1 MGWSTEADILALPAG
16 LCGVAGRPRA
26 PQFVGMLRRDP
37 HELIC
42 VPNPEPQLALKT
54 PDRPLHERYM
64 AGSMHTDRDPST
76 TENVLA
82 NSRRVDYDRAGRGM
96 APLWGRERELALIES
111 FLESLD
117 HGPALLV
124 LEGEPG
130 IGKTALWQGA
140 TTLAESRGKTVL
152 TSRPAEPE
160 ASLAYSAVGDLLGG
174 ISDSAFRS
182 LPGPQRQAVAVA
194 LLRADPLG
202 RPADPRAVSMGT
214 LLLLQSLATTP
225 VLLAID
231 DWQWVDPASARVLMF
246 AIRRLGGEKVGILLT
261 VRQGKRIEVP
271 GADLGWADDRRCQVA
286 IGPVSVATL
295 HRIVLER
302 FDLALP
308 RPLLVQLHQAS
319 GGNPFFALEI
329 ARAIVRSGKSPDHG
343 DPLPVPD
350 DLAQALT
357 ERLAALPTAARR
369 ALAVVAAS
377 GRPTRDLIRKAAGAA
392 AAAKGLNAALQAGIA
407 QLEPDGRLRFTHPL
421 LGSMIGAMDWP
432 LERRLLHRRL
442 AELATGDEERAIHL
456 TRGGATLADLP
467 DIDAGARSAWLRG
480 ASDVAGELAEGGLAL
495 ANSADGGERRRRRI
509 QAAEYHFRAGE
520 DQRATVLF
528 EMVVAE
534 APPGN
539 ERARARWW
547 LGWVLRHGASLAAAV
562 AAFSE
567 ALKDADA
574 DVQSDVQLR
583 ATIERDLALTLINI
597 GRLQDAHPH
606 AIAAIRH
613 AAAAGDRSLMND
625 AIGPLVLVEFL
636 AGHGLR
642 QDLVA
647 QVRDDIL
654 SDHLPVALRTNVLV
668 AIAQKWSDQF
678 ELARRRLLAEYRG
691 AVERGAEADLP
702 ALLWS
707 LSELE
712 CWAGN
717 WTLAAEYA
725 QSGVDTATLTG
736 SPHDQALT
744 LCARALIAACT
755 GATEMAYADARAA
768 LRAAEASAMQPAL
781 VWSRHALGFLELS
794 RGDAAAAHSW
804 MAPLGGAVAAMGVG
818 EPGSV
823 RFVPDEIEALLG
835 IGALEQATALLETF
849 ETRARKLNRTWA
861 LATGARCRGLL
872 LAAKGDLDGAVRA
885 VREALEHHENLA
897 MPLEL
902 GRTLLQEGRIHRRR
916 REKRAAKDALQA
928 ALKVF
933 EQLGAQLWAARAR
946 SELERVGLRPP
957 AGNDLTGTESAVA
970 RLAAQ
975 GRTNREIASAV
986 FLSPKSVDGVILRI
1000 YAKLGIRSR
1009 AELGSRMSANK
1020 SQ

>member
-1 MGWSTEADILALPAG
+1 
-16 LCGVAGRPRA
+16 
-26 PQFVGMLRRDP
+26 
-37 HELIC
+37 
-42 VPNPEPQLALKT
+42 
-54 PDRPLHERYM
+54 
-64 AGSMHTDRDPST
+64 
-76 TENVLA
+76 
-82 NSRRVDYDRAGRGM
+82 VDYDRAGRGM

-111 FLESLD
+111 FLGSLE

-140 TTLAESRGKTVL
+140 TTLAESRGRTVIA
-152 TSRPAEPE
+152 SRPAEPE
-160 ASLAYSAVGDLLGG
+160 AKLAYSALGDLLGEVG
-174 ISDSAFRS
+174 DSQLLS
-182 LPGPQRQAVAVA
+182 LPGPQRQALAVA

-214 LLLLQSLATTP
+214 LLVLRSLATTP
-225 VLLAID
+225 LLLAID
-231 DWQWVDPASARVLMF
+231 DWQWVDPPSARVLIF
-246 AIRRLGGEKVGILLT
+246 AIRRLGVEKVGILLT
-261 VRQGKRIEVP
+261 VRQGARFEVP
-271 GADLGWADDRRCQVA
+271 VADLGWPEDRCWQVVV
-286 IGPVSVATL
+286 GPVSLATL
-295 HRIVLER
+295 HRIVDEHLE
-302 FDLALP
+302 LALP

-319 GGNPFFALEI
+319 SGNPFFALEI
-329 ARAIVRSGKSPDHG
+329 ARAIVRSGKTPNVG

-350 DLAQALT
+350 DLARALT
-357 ERLAALPTAARR
+357 ERLAALPITARR

-377 GRPTRDLIRKAAGAA
+377 GRPTRDLVRKAAGVAA
-392 AAAKGLNAALQAGIA
+392 ATQGVDAALQAGIA
-407 QLEPDGRLRFTHPL
+407 QVEVGGRLRFTHPL
-421 LGSMIGAMDWP
+421 LGSLVGSVDWP
-432 LERRLLHRRL
+432 LERRHLHRRL

-467 DIDAGARSAWLRG
+467 NIDAGARSAWLRG
-480 ASDVAGELAEGGLAL
+480 ASDVAGELAESGIAL
-495 ANSADGGERRRRRI
+495 AGSADRAKLWRRRV

-520 DQRATVLF
+520 DQRARELL

-562 AAFSE
+562 ATFSE
-567 ALKDADA
+567 ALNDADA
-574 DVQSDVQLR
+574 EAQIDLQLR
-583 ATIERDLALTLINI
+583 ATIELDVALTLVNI
-597 GRLQDAHPH
+597 GRVQEAHPH
-606 AIAAIRH
+606 ATAAMQY
-613 AAAAGDRSLMND
+613 ATEAGDRRLMND
-625 AIGPLVLVEFL
+625 AIGPLVLIEFL
-636 AGHGLR
+636 AGRGLR

-647 QVRDDIL
+647 QVRDDIS
-654 SDHLPVALRTNVLV
+654 SDHLPVGLRTNVLV
-668 AIAQKWSDQF
+668 AITQKWSDQF
-678 ELARRRLLAEYRG
+678 EFARVRLVAEYRA

-712 CWAGN
+712 CWTGN

-725 QSGVDTATLTG
+725 GRGVEAATLTG

-744 LCARALIAACT
+744 LCARALIAACR
-755 GATEMAYADARAA
+755 GDIELAYSDGRAA
-768 LRAAEASAMQPAL
+768 LRAAETSAMQPAL
-781 VWSRHALGFLELS
+781 VWGRHALGFLELS
-794 RGDAAAAHSW
+794 RGNAAAAHSW
-804 MAPLGGAVAAMGVG
+804 MAPLASDVAIMGVG

-835 IGALEQATALLETF
+835 IGELDRATDLLETF
-849 ETRARKLNRTWA
+849 EARARALQRTWA
-861 LATGARCRGLL
+861 LATGARCRALVV
-872 LAAKGDLDGAVRA
+872 AANNDLDAALGAVD
-885 VREALEHHENLA
+885 EALEHHKTLG

-902 GRTLLQEGRIHRRR
+902 GRTLLQQGRIHRRR

-928 ALKVF
+928 ALNVF
-933 EQLGAQLWAARAR
+933 EQLGAQLWVARSR

-957 AGNDLTGTESAVA
+957 TSHDLTGTESAVA

-975 GRTNREIASAV
+975 GRTNREIASLL

-1000 YAKLGIRSR
+1000 YGKLGIRSR
-1009 AELGSRMSANK
+1009 AELGSRMSAYK